1 MQFNQ
6 FSDPELFIFKE
17 NTMKKNPYSQNL
29 NENTTINEN
38 TIQNSTT
45 EKAGHATIINR
56 YDPDRPI
63 SGNGVG
69 WNNIMNEVVKNYM
82 DFTDFHT
89 LNVISVMNEE
99 QQNSLLVSLTNK
111 LYQMIV
117 SKVDSIDYGEIPE
130 TKGDITKLHKYK
142 DLCKCL
148 DVLKNIFEQ
157 YHEDTKPVL
166 EIENA
171 INNIIDLKD
180 IFVSGFAT
188 KTEFAMS
195 VYKNITLGVINA
207 TSYMIAVCIEYI
219 KNPKTEGLKIV
230 MNKTGVSKVK
240 ESLVYESLINFN
252 EACRKNEVENSLR
265 PLIQQRLKGFV
276 ITPVIAFKA
285 TLILGSVLLALI
297 PMIRNLTYFFYAA
310 RTRVSTY
317 FDLQAKLL
325 EMNAEEL
332 ENNPNIKTEG
342 DKKAVIRRQLSIAKT
357 FHDISNAIAVEVK
370 TSEIDATKEIKKD
383 RTEYRIDDIEPSSDG
398 DGSLF

>member
-6 FSDPELFIFKE
+6 FSDPDIFLFKE
-17 NTMKKNPYSQNL
+17 ETKLFSNKELETNIPNIIQEESTITSQG
-29 NENTTINEN
+29 
-38 TIQNSTT
+38 
-45 EKAGHATIINR
+45 KATIINR
-56 YDPDRPI
+56 YNPDNPI
-63 SGNGVG
+63 SEEGVG
-69 WNNIMNEVVKNYM
+69 WNKVMNEVVKNYM
-82 DFTDFHT
+82 DFTDYHT

-117 SKVDSIDYGEIPE
+117 SKVDSIDYGEIPS
-130 TKGDITKLHKYK
+130 TNGDITRLHKYN

-148 DVLKNIFEQ
+148 DVLKEIFEQ

-171 INNIIDLKD
+171 INNVIDLKD
-180 IFVSGFAT
+180 IFISGFAT
-188 KTEFAMS
+188 KTEFAMA
-195 VYKNITLGVINA
+195 VYKNITLAIINA

-219 KNPKTEGLKIV
+219 KNPKTEGLKVV
-230 MNKTGVSKVK
+230 MKKTGISKVK

-252 EACRKNEVENSLR
+252 EACKKGEVENSLR
-265 PLIQQRLKGFV
+265 PLIQKKAKGFV
-276 ITPVIAFKA
+276 VTAA
-285 TLILGSVLLALI
+285 LGLKTVLVLGGVLLALI
-297 PMIRNLTYFFYAA
+297 PMIRNLVYFFYAA

-325 EMNAEEL
+325 EMNVEEL

-357 FHDISNAIAVEVK
+357 FHDIADSVAVEVK
-370 TSEIDATKEIKKD
+370 SSEIEATKEIKKD
-383 RTEYRIDDIEPSSDG
+383 RTEYRIDDIEPSSESDEP
-398 DGSLF
+398 LF